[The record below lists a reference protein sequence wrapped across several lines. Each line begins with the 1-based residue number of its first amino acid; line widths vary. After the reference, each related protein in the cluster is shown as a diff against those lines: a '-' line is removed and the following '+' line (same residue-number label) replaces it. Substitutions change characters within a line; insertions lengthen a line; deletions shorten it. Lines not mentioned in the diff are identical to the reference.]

1 MRRLLWFTLGFA
13 TACGMG
19 IWLPMGNWLLP
30 TTLLCMVM
38 CMVGWKLKW
47 LKAGAVFLGCALGLF
62 WFGFFMRQ
70 YLLPAHAMDGSTIQT
85 TVTATDYSY
94 ETDYGIAVDGEFTHN
109 GKTYEMRVYL
119 DDYGQI
125 SPGDTIT
132 GSFRLRYTAPGGM
145 RDPTYHA
152 GEGILFLGYERG
164 RAEVLFSGKISRDHW
179 AARLR
184 RNIAIRLDQLF
195 PEDVSAFVRALLLG
209 DDSDLDYVTDTA
221 LKISGIRHVIAV
233 SGLHVAILY
242 TILRF
247 VTLNRRFL
255 TALLGFPALFVFA
268 AVAGFTPS
276 VSRAC
281 IMVALML
288 AAQLLDREYDSPTA
302 LAFAALVMFLRNPLV
317 ISSISFQMS
326 VACVAGILL
335 FNSRIAGWLTEKVSQ
350 SKGKS
355 LKARLHRWFVSSVS
369 ISLSAVVLTTPMSA
383 WYFGTVSLIGIVSN
397 LLTLWAVSLAFYGVV
412 AAVILSLVWFKG
424 AAILAWLVA
433 WPVRYVIAAAK
444 LLSKFPLAA
453 VYTQSI
459 YIVLWLIFVYVLLAV
474 FAFRKNRSA
483 KVLGCCA
490 AIGLCASLLVSWTE
504 HTFSDVHFTALD
516 VGQGQCLIL
525 HNEDKT
531 FLIDCGGSNDEIAAN
546 TAAET
551 LLSRGITHLD
561 GIILTHGDRD
571 HAGGIPYLL
580 TRIDTDFI
588 LYPAT
593 TEVTYAASL
602 TANSSGQAI
611 AVSDDLLLTLGEG
624 KLTVFGPIF
633 AAESNENSLC
643 VLFESENCA
652 ILVTGDRG
660 RVGESLLLL
669 EELPDVD
676 LLMAGHHG
684 SKHSTGEEL
693 LTAVS
698 PETVFI
704 SVGSNAYGH
713 PAEETLVRLLSYGCR
728 VYRTDLQG
736 NLIFRR

>member
-1 MRRLLWFTLGFA
+1 MRRLLWFALGFSL
-13 TACGMG
+13 ACGMG
-19 IWLPMGNWLLP
+19 VWLPLGNWLLP
-30 TTLLCMVM
+30 VGLISAALCL
-38 CMVGWKLKW
+38 VGWKLQ
-47 LKAGAVFLGCALGLF
+47 LRKAAAIFLGCTVGLC
-62 WFGFFMRQ
+62 WFGFFLRS
-70 YLLPAHAMDGSTIQT
+70 YLLPAYAMDGATIET
-85 TVTATDYSY
+85 SVTATDYSW
-94 ETDYGIAVDGEFTHN
+94 ETDYGIAVDGEFEHN
-109 GKTYEMRVYL
+109 GKTYRMRLYMDNV
-119 DDYGQI
+119 GQI
-125 SPGDTIT
+125 CPGDTIE
-132 GSFRLRYTAPGGM
+132 GRFQLRYTAPGGM

-152 GEGILFLGYERG
+152 GDGILFLGYERG
-164 RAEVLFSGKISRDHW
+164 RAVVHIFQIISRDHW

-184 RNIAIRLDQLF
+184 RSIGSRLDQLF
-195 PEDVSAFVRALLLG
+195 PADVSAFVRALLLG
-209 DDSDLDYVTDTA
+209 DDSGLDYVTDTA

-247 VTLNRRFL
+247 VTLNRRVF

-288 AAQLLDREYDSPTA
+288 ASQLLDREYDSPTA
-302 LAFAALVMFLRNPLV
+302 LAFAALVMLVRNPLV

-335 FNSRIAGWLTEKVSQ
+335 FNEKIAGWLTAKVGQ
-350 SKGKS
+350 TKGKS
-355 LKARLHRWFVSSVS
+355 LKARCLRWFVSSVS
-369 ISLSAVVLTTPMSA
+369 ISLSAVALTTPMSA
-383 WYFGTVSLIGIVSN
+383 YYFGTVSLIGILTN

-412 AAVILSLVWFKG
+412 AVVLLSLFWLKG
-424 AAILAWLVA
+424 AGLLAWLVA
-433 WPVRYVIAAAK
+433 WPVRYVVAAAK

-453 VYTQSI
+453 VYTKSI

-474 FAFRKNRSA
+474 FLFGEKRSPR
-483 KVLGCCA
+483 VLGCCA
-490 AIGLCASLLVSWTE
+490 AMGLCLALLISWTE
-504 HTFSDVHFTALD
+504 HSFSRVHFTALD

-525 HNEDKT
+525 HTGDKT

-551 LLSRGITHLD
+551 LLSRGVTHLD

-593 TEVTYAASL
+593 TDTAYAATL
-602 TANSSGQAI
+602 TANCTGQAI
-611 AVSDDLLLTLGEG
+611 AVSQDLLLTLAEG
-624 KLTVFGPIF
+624 KMTVFGPVF
-633 AAESNENSLC
+633 AAEGNENSLC
-643 VLFESENCA
+643 VLFERENCA

-660 RVGESLLLL
+660 RVGESILLL
-669 EELPDVD
+669 EDLPQVD

-684 SKHSTGEEL
+684 SKYSTGSEL
-693 LTAVS
+693 LEAVQ

-713 PAEETLVRLLSYGCR
+713 PAQETLARLLSYGCR